1 MAASQ
6 RTLQMPFAKGIFL
19 QLVDTE
25 LLTQSFWFWRVFGFG
40 EFFGVGGFFFQ
51 CCFCNSIGMIK
62 FF

>member
-6 RTLQMPFAKGIFL
+6 RTLGLSFAKGIFL

-25 LLTQSFWFWRVFGFG
+25 LLAQSLWFWG
-40 EFFGVGGFFFQ
+40 FFGWVDFLQ
-51 CCFCNSIGMIK
+51 CCFYNSTVMVK